1 MQSEKRSK
9 HTSGPRSLP
18 GIYAVLLLLLG
29 ADFFITPHAPVHH
42 LPQVGIYMLVT
53 LLGSGAVM
61 GVAILLR
68 YILRRRED
76 YYER

>member
-9 HTSGPRSLP
+9 HTSGLKFPR
-18 GIYAVLLLLLG
+18 GICAVLLLLLG
-29 ADFFITPHAPVHH
+29 TDFFITPHAPIDH

-61 GVAILLR
+61 GISMLLR
-68 YILRRRED
+68 NMLRRRED